1 MKYNKDIKERVSNKA
16 FAKLSQVNSTIY
28 SLGKDISLGRYGGV
42 SKEEMEICLK
52 SEKIERTVWEYIT
65 FLIENDNK

>member
-1 MKYNKDIKERVSNKA
+1 MKYNKDIKERASNKA
-16 FAKLSQVNSTIY
+16 FAKLLQVSGNVY
-28 SLGKDISLGRYGGV
+28 SLSKDISLGRYGGV
-42 SKEEMEICLK
+42 SKEEMEVCLQ

>member
-1 MKYNKDIKERVSNKA
+1 MRYNKDIKERASDKA
-16 FAKLSQVNSTIY
+16 FAKLLQVSGNIY
-28 SLGKDISLGRYGGV
+28 SLSKDIRLGRYGGV

>member
-1 MKYNKDIKERVSNKA
+1 MKYNKDIKERASNKA
-16 FAKLSQVNSTIY
+16 FTKLLQVSGNVY
-28 SLGKDISLGRYGGV
+28 SLSKDISLGRYGGV
-42 SKEEMEICLK
+42 SKEEMEVCLQ

>member
-1 MKYNKDIKERVSNKA
+1 MKYNKDIKERASNKA

>member
-1 MKYNKDIKERVSNKA
+1 MRYNKDIKERASDKA
-16 FAKLSQVNSTIY
+16 FAKLLQVSGNIY
-28 SLGKDISLGRYGGV
+28 SLSRDISLGRYGGV

>member
-1 MKYNKDIKERVSNKA
+1 MRYNKDIKERASDKA
-16 FAKLSQVNSTIY
+16 FARLLQASGNIHSLSR
-28 SLGKDISLGRYGGV
+28 DISLGRYGGV
-42 SKEEMEICLK
+42 SKEEMELCLR

>member
-1 MKYNKDIKERVSNKA
+1 MRYNKDIKERASDKA
-16 FAKLSQVNSTIY
+16 FAKLLQVSGNIY
-28 SLGKDISLGRYGGV
+28 SISRDISLGRYGGI
-42 SKEEMEICLK
+42 SKEEMEVCLQ

>member
-1 MKYNKDIKERVSNKA
+1 MRYNKDIKERASDKA
-16 FAKLSQVNSTIY
+16 FAKLLQVSGNIY
-28 SLGKDISLGRYGGV
+28 SISRDISLGRYGGI

>member
-1 MKYNKDIKERVSNKA
+1 MKYNKDIKERASNKA

-42 SKEEMEICLK
+42 SKEEMELCLK
-52 SEKIERTVWEYIT
+52 SEEIERTVWEYIT